1 MKIVLL
7 QGKEQRERIFRS
19 NHMEQLRMLGDVVVN
34 DQPGPPDESR
44 LASLIKGADIAITSW
59 GCTPLTGNVL
69 EQAPGLK
76 LVLHAAGTVKPIVTP
91 ELWERGIRVTNA
103 TEALGKGVAETA
115 LGFTIVSLKDMWRLS
130 KQTRGG
136 AWGPVSGVQELYGIT
151 AGVIGA
157 GKAGSH
163 YIKLMRNFDVRIL
176 LYDPFVS
183 QEKAREMGAV
193 KAELEEV
200 LAQSEVVSIHAP
212 SLPET
217 YRMLNAERLA
227 LMKDRAI
234 LINTARGS
242 LIDEAALVAEL
253 EKGRLFA
260 CLDVTD
266 PEPPAPDH
274 PFRTLPNV
282 VLTPHIAGAV
292 NNGLQRIAQAVIDDL
307 RAYTE
312 GRPLRG
318 EVLAEQ
324 MSVLA

>member
-115 LGFTIVSLKDMWRLS
+115 LGFTIVSLKDMWRLG
-130 KQTRGG
+130 KQTREG

-163 YIKLMRNFDVRIL
+163 YVKLMRNFDVRIL

-183 QEKAREMGAV
+183 QEKAREMGAE

-200 LAQSEVVSIHAP
+200 LAQSDVVSIHAP

>member
-34 DQPGPPDESR
+34 DQPGPPDESH

-69 EQAPGLK
+69 ERAPGLK

-200 LAQSEVVSIHAP
+200 LAQSDVVSIHAP